1 MTLETLGKLN
11 DDELRA
17 VITRSE
23 ELLKSRDRERKEEA
37 TAQAKALLE
46 SVGLSFKSVAGKP
59 ARRPVLYKGGRVY
72 QHPAKPELVW
82 NAKGQKP
89 NWLRDL
95 EKEGGKA
102 VEADAEPKGAKKKEL
117 VEA

>member
-1 MTLETLGKLN
+1 MTQEALTKLS

-17 VITRSE
+17 VITRSQ

-37 TAQAKALLE
+37 MAQAKALLE
-46 SVGLSFKSVAGKP
+46 SVGLNFKALAGKP
-59 ARRPVLYKGGRVY
+59 SRRPILYKGGTLYR
-72 QHPAKPELVW
+72 HPAKPDLVW

-102 VEADAEPKGAKKKEL
+102 VEAGTKAAKKEEL